1 MFHNPLTKS
10 RFLKVDPAGE
20 DDEEENA
27 REKWLTSLSASLLGD
42 GKKSFL
48 DAVSKC
54 LSLGKSDL
62 VRVCLTTVA
71 WLSFSLAS
79 LHDTRYQLS
88 AFSALISPLKQY
100 LEYGVLVEQRI
111 LASLSLLNFS
121 TIPGQL
127 FSSQYQLLFTSR
139 TPIQIQSNANKIT
152 YMSLY
157 SD

>member
-1 MFHNPLTKS
+1 MT
-10 RFLKVDPAGE
+10 D

-27 REKWLTSLSASLLGD
+27 RERWLTSLSSSLLGD

-54 LSLGKSDL
+54 LSSGKSEL

-79 LHDTRYQLS
+79 LHDTKYQLS

-100 LEYGVLVEQRI
+100 LQYGVLVEQRI

-121 TIPGQL
+121 TIPGQPL
-127 FSSQYQLLFTSR
+127 FLVNIKFCCHKIGKDICILNVMKSSSCRLKCLCFVSR
-139 TPIQIQSNANKIT
+139 MPDLA
-152 YMSLY
+152 
-157 SD
+157 DEDW